1 MKRIILVVLCLI
13 SFFSSEA
20 QIISRVINTTY
31 TSTTDT
37 IYPFTNNDYCYGMSL
52 EGNSRLFSRDG
63 FIRVILVDINNEE
76 WLIYERNNLFS
87 TEVSD
92 YFKDASFETF
102 MLDSIIPVSIIIQ
115 SEYASLGINKLN
127 INQTSLTNRASF
139 QDNFDSVFIRKNI
152 QLVDRIND
160 TLSLYKKAWRADTT
174 FLSNKRFQLK
184 KEFFPEGMPN
194 LEGWDYY
201 AYGYYSPLNDNTPQ
215 ASNNIVKEFDWRT
228 RHGANISGSYY
239 YNPDGSG
246 WIPKR
251 KDVQVA
257 AECWAFATSYSVES
271 MVNLY
276 FNRQYNDELSV
287 QDILSCSNGG
297 TWYGGGYPETALNY
311 VKNTGIVNRQ
321 CFPFQPREDIPCE
334 EKCENP
340 NEIVK
345 ISGKSNE
352 IKGEDNIKRNLITEG
367 VLVARVVKW
376 SHAMSLVGYGVVK
389 AGDMILNGNI
399 NYHDTFEVYV
409 EEDSPDIG
417 KPYYIFK
424 QSHSSYG
431 PDKTPFCKLII
442 DANNNSRIKCYS
454 INTPIYSIL
463 YSNDGVNC
471 VDFDG
476 DGYYNWGIG
485 LKPEN
490 CPECPNEIDSDDH
503 SALLGPYNDKFES
516 IVLCDNYVYSD
527 VPEYI
532 IGFETWNTKKH
543 IDHNI
548 IINDSC
554 TLTITDSIY
563 LGYNTKI
570 IVKPGGK
577 LILDQNS
584 LLSSLCDNQWQGIEV
599 WGVDTLHQYIVDGKY
614 KQGYLELKNGATI
627 ENAICAV
634 ELWQPGNYHS
644 EGGIIHATDA
654 VFRNNAKA
662 VHAINYTNY
671 VPTNGNSSSYNS
683 WFKNCEFIVDSDYIG
698 DETFHK
704 HIDLDR
710 VNGISFKGCSF
721 SVDRNVENVSQ
732 WCSGIAAYNAGFA
745 VNSYCSDNTI
755 QPCLDEYLTRS
766 SFSGF
771 HSGIYVRGGST
782 SYTYNVR
789 NAEFTN
795 NDRGIYAENTGY
807 GTILKNDFNVGT
819 NAGCNFGIYVSEVTS
834 FCIEENNFHGNL
846 QSTNDTY
853 GIAVHNSNNYNSI
866 YLNHFN
872 NLTCGNIAIGNNKR
886 PGIVSLSQ
894 SGIAYYCNTNTGN
907 INDFCVIKDNSASVN
922 GIARSQ
928 GSSAEAAGNTFSGSQ
943 YHFYNDGDDVINY
956 YYSLSKFQQ
965 PHGDKLYR
973 VTTIAAND
981 GNDCS
986 SHYGNNPV
994 VKSDEEMTVLNND
1007 YQTSLSAYNSLEQL
1021 YTSRIDGGDT
1031 QAELLDI
1038 NTATADDA
1046 SRLRSQLLGL
1056 SPYLS
1061 QEVLTTAAS
1070 RNDVFSTS
1078 TLFEILSANPD
1089 ELKKDTLI
1097 SYLENK
1103 DNPMP
1108 EYMTELLRE
1117 IANGST
1123 ARTALE
1129 SQMAKYEREYILA
1142 AGDIVRS
1149 NLNSEESDNEELR
1162 LWLGNMNDMASD
1174 RLAIATYIQES
1185 DFENALALAETL
1197 PDVYAL
1203 QGAEL
1208 EEHNDY
1214 ISILRL
1220 YETLDES
1227 GRDIMQLTETETEML
1242 EEIAD
1247 NGSGSSQMMAYAIL
1261 SQNDETLVTAVNCPV
1276 LPTAN
1281 NNSKRDSAKL
1291 KSDIASAM
1299 GMKADFAPNP
1309 ATAWTEIDYTLPLDE
1324 EKASL
1329 VITNALGVNVMTV
1342 ELNGNHGR
1350 KTLYIEQLPA
1360 GVYTYFVKCGEYT
1373 ITGKLMKK

>member
-1 MKRIILVVLCLI
+1 MKQIFLYIFILI
-13 SFFSSEA
+13 SIAIKA
-20 QIISRVINTTY
+20 QGYNYNCATEI
-31 TSTTDT
+31 DT
-37 IYPFTNNDYCYGMSL
+37 
-52 EGNSRLFSRDG
+52 
-63 FIRVILVDINNEE
+63 
-76 WLIYERNNLFS
+76 
-87 TEVSD
+87 TEVKNNCERYKANNWD
-92 YFKDASFETF
+92 D
-102 MLDSIIPVSIIIQ
+102 
-115 SEYASLGINKLN
+115 KL
-127 INQTSLTNRASF
+127 LLM
-139 QDNFDSVFIRKNI
+139 DNFIP
-152 QLVDRIND
+152 IND
-160 TLSLYKKAWRADTT
+160 TFPIVTIKFNVHIWREDNGTGNRWLDTEEYRDSLRIMFNYANYIASHNKQYTNYISNALFIHDTK
-174 FLSNKRFQLK
+174 FRYELDS
-184 KEFFPEGMPN
+184 
-194 LEGWDYY
+194 
-201 AYGYYSPLNDNTPQ
+201 
-215 ASNNIVKEFDWRT
+215 V
-228 RHGANISGSYY
+228 YY
-239 YNPDGSG
+239 YNNSDLAHTKNNYRLNQYIKNNHPE
-246 WIPKR
+246 R
-251 KDVQVA
+251 LNNF
-257 AECWAFATSYSVES
+257 AFHF
-271 MVNLY
+271 NLY
-276 FNRQYNDELSV
+276 NDNYASAV
-287 QDILSCSNGG
+287 SSGINSDIQSFIFLNCYSGHYTGLWADALLMTHEIGHNFGLNHTYDTEITDITHHEYLWDLFGHNQQPWCNNDNPNKVCYHDVGWDCVIDSTTTCTNNIMGG
-297 TWYGGGYPETALNY
+297 NKNAGHFTALQCGRIHRALRIANIRNHAYAYTEIPHVINEDENWDFNY
-311 VKNTGIVNRQ
+311 
-321 CFPFQPREDIPCE
+321 
-334 EKCENP
+334 
-340 NEIVK
+340 
-345 ISGKSNE
+345 KSYQ
-352 IKGEDNIKRNLITEG
+352 D
-367 VLVARVVKW
+367 
-376 SHAMSLVGYGVVK
+376 
-389 AGDMILNGNI
+389 
-399 NYHDTFEVYV
+399 
-409 EEDSPDIG
+409 
-417 KPYYIFK
+417 
-424 QSHSSYG
+424 
-431 PDKTPFCKLII
+431 
-442 DANNNSRIKCYS
+442 
-454 INTPIYSIL
+454 
-463 YSNDGVNC
+463 
-471 VDFDG
+471 
-476 DGYYNWGIG
+476 
-485 LKPEN
+485 
-490 CPECPNEIDSDDH
+490 
-503 SALLGPYNDKFES
+503 
-516 IVLCDNYVYSD
+516 
-527 VPEYI
+527 
-532 IGFETWNTKKH
+532 
-543 IDHNI
+543 I
-548 IINDSC
+548 IINPNV
-554 TLTITDSIY
+554 TLTISCQ
-563 LGYNTKI
+563 LEMVSQARI
-570 IVKPGGK
+570 IIKPGGRLVIDGGIITK
-577 LILDQNS
+577 ALHEG
-584 LLSSLCDNQWQGIEV
+584 QWQGIEV
-599 WGVDTLHQYIVDGKY
+599 WGVDTLHQFIVDGRY
-614 KQGYLELKNGATI
+614 QQGYLELKNGATI

-683 WFKNCEFIVDSDYIG
+683 WFKNCQFIVDSDYIG

-721 SVDRNVENVSQ
+721 SANRNVSNVASTAT
-732 WCSGIAAYNAGFA
+732 GIAAYSAGFSVDA
-745 VNSYCSDNTI
+745 YCEGI
-755 QPCLDEYLTRS
+755 LYPCPDEDLVRS

-771 HSGIYVRGGST
+771 YSGIHTTNNASSARTFSVRSST
-782 SYTYNVR
+782 
-789 NAEFTN
+789 FTN
-795 NDRGIYAENTGY
+795 NDMGIYAENTGY
-807 GTILKNDFNVGT
+807 ATILKNDFNVGT

-872 NLTCGNIAIGNNKR
+872 NLTCGNIAIGNNKS

-907 INDFCVIKDNSASVN
+907 INDFYVIKDNSVSVN

-956 YYSLSKFQQ
+956 YYSLSKYQQ

-973 VTTIAAND
+973 VTAIAAND

-994 VKSDEEMTVLNND
+994 VKSEEEMTVLNND

-1129 SQMAKYEREYILA
+1129 SQMAKSEREYILA

-1162 LWLGNMNDMASD
+1162 QWLGNMNDMASD

-1197 PDVYAL
+1197 PDVYGL
-1203 QGAEL
+1203 QGTEL

-1247 NGSGSSQMMAYAIL
+1247 SGSGSSQSMAYAIL
-1261 SQNDETLVTAVNCPV
+1261 SQNNETLVTAVNCPV

-1281 NNSKRDSAKL
+1281 NNSKRGTANL
-1291 KSDIASAM
+1291 KSDMAAAM

-1309 ATAWTEIDYTLPLDE
+1309 ATAWTEIDFTLPAE
-1324 EKASL
+1324 EKRATL
-1329 VITNALGVNVMTV
+1329 VITNALGVNVMTI
-1342 ELNGNHGR
+1342 ELIGNHGR
-1350 KTLYIEQLPA
+1350 KTLFLENLPS
-1360 GVYTYFVKCGEYT
+1360 GVYTYFIRCGEYVV
-1373 ITGKLMKK
+1373 TGKLMKK

>member
-1 MKRIILVVLCLI
+1 MGGNKSQRYI
-13 SFFSSEA
+13 SPLQA
-20 QIISRVINTTY
+20 
-31 TSTTDT
+31 
-37 IYPFTNNDYCYGMSL
+37 GMMHRSL
-52 EGNSRLFSRDG
+52 
-63 FIRVILVDINNEE
+63 
-76 WLIYERNNLFS
+76 
-87 TEVSD
+87 
-92 YFKDASFETF
+92 
-102 MLDSIIPVSIIIQ
+102 
-115 SEYASLGINKLN
+115 
-127 INQTSLTNRASF
+127 SLTNVRKYATCEKSDIPLVIT
-139 QDNFDSVFIRKNI
+139 DNESWDFNI
-152 QLVDRIND
+152 KLYRDLIIESGA
-160 TLSLYKKAWRADTT
+160 TLT
-174 FLSNKRFQLK
+174 LSNKLIMLPDAKIIIR
-184 KEFFPEGMPN
+184 PEG
-194 LEGWDYY
+194 
-201 AYGYYSPLNDNTPQ
+201 
-215 ASNNIVKEFDWRT
+215 
-228 RHGANISGSYY
+228 
-239 YNPDGSG
+239 
-246 WIPKR
+246 
-251 KDVQVA
+251 
-257 AECWAFATSYSVES
+257 
-271 MVNLY
+271 
-276 FNRQYNDELSV
+276 
-287 QDILSCSNGG
+287 
-297 TWYGGGYPETALNY
+297 
-311 VKNTGIVNRQ
+311 
-321 CFPFQPREDIPCE
+321 
-334 EKCENP
+334 
-340 NEIVK
+340 
-345 ISGKSNE
+345 
-352 IKGEDNIKRNLITEG
+352 
-367 VLVARVVKW
+367 
-376 SHAMSLVGYGVVK
+376 
-389 AGDMILNGNI
+389 
-399 NYHDTFEVYV
+399 
-409 EEDSPDIG
+409 
-417 KPYYIFK
+417 
-424 QSHSSYG
+424 
-431 PDKTPFCKLII
+431 KLII
-442 DANNNSRIKCYS
+442 DGA
-454 INTPIYSIL
+454 
-463 YSNDGVNC
+463 
-471 VDFDG
+471 
-476 DGYYNWGIG
+476 
-485 LKPEN
+485 
-490 CPECPNEIDSDDH
+490 
-503 SALLGPYNDKFES
+503 
-516 IVLCDNYVYSD
+516 
-527 VPEYI
+527 
-532 IGFETWNTKKH
+532 
-543 IDHNI
+543 
-548 IINDSC
+548 
-554 TLTITDSIY
+554 TITTDIY
-563 LGYNTKI
+563 ETK
-570 IVKPGGK
+570 
-577 LILDQNS
+577 
-584 LLSSLCDNQWQGIEV
+584 QWQGIEV

-662 VHAINYTNY
+662 IHAINYTNY

-683 WFKNCEFIVDSDYIG
+683 WFKNCQFIVDSDYIG

-721 SVDRNVENVSQ
+721 SANRNVSNVASTAT
-732 WCSGIAAYNAGFA
+732 GIAAYSAGFSVDA
-745 VNSYCSDNTI
+745 YCEGI
-755 QPCLDEYLTRS
+755 LYPCPDEDLVRS

-771 HSGIYVRGGST
+771 YSGIHTTNNASSARTFSVRSST
-782 SYTYNVR
+782 
-789 NAEFTN
+789 FTN
-795 NDRGIYAENTGY
+795 NDMGIYAENTGY
-807 GTILKNDFNVGT
+807 ATILKNDFNVGT

-907 INDFCVIKDNSASVN
+907 INDFCVIKDNSVSVN

-965 PHGDKLYR
+965 PNGDKLYR
-973 VTTIAAND
+973 VTAIAAND

-994 VKSDEEMTVLNND
+994 VKSEEEMTVLNND

-1129 SQMAKYEREYILA
+1129 SQMTKSEREYILA

-1162 LWLGNMNDMASD
+1162 QWLGNMNDMASD

-1197 PDVYAL
+1197 PDVYGL
-1203 QGAEL
+1203 QGTEL

-1247 NGSGSSQMMAYAIL
+1247 NGSGSSQSMAYAIL
-1261 SQNDETLVTAVNCPV
+1261 SQNNETLVTAVNCPV

-1281 NNSKRDSAKL
+1281 NNSKRGTANL

-1299 GMKADFAPNP
+1299 GMKVDFAPNP

-1342 ELNGNHGR
+1342 ELDGNQGR
-1350 KTLYIEQLPA
+1350 KTLYLEQLPA

>member
-1 MKRIILVVLCLI
+1 MKKIFLYLLLSITL
-13 SFFSSEA
+13 
-20 QIISRVINTTY
+20 
-31 TSTTDT
+31 
-37 IYPFTNNDYCYGMSL
+37 
-52 EGNSRLFSRDG
+52 
-63 FIRVILVDINNEE
+63 INNAQEIEE
-76 WLIYERNNLFS
+76 NYN
-87 TEVSD
+87 
-92 YFKDASFETF
+92 Y
-102 MLDSIIPVSIIIQ
+102 
-115 SEYASLGINKLN
+115 
-127 INQTSLTNRASF
+127 
-139 QDNFDSVFIRKNI
+139 QDNDEIENNYVERG
-152 QLVDRIND
+152 LVCTRTVPHN
-160 TLSLYKKAWRADTT
+160 
-174 FLSNKRFQLK
+174 
-184 KEFFPEGMPN
+184 
-194 LEGWDYY
+194 WDDKLMLMDNYI
-201 AYGYYSPLNDNTPQ
+201 PLNDTFPVITIKCNVHIWREDNGTGNRWLDTEEYRDSLRLIFNYANSIVSHNVQYSETIPNTIFVPDTKYRFELD
-215 ASNNIVKEFDWRT
+215 SV
-228 RHGANISGSYY
+228 YY
-239 YNPDGSG
+239 YNNSYLAY
-246 WIPKR
+246 K
-251 KDVQVA
+251 
-257 AECWAFATSYSVES
+257 TSNS
-271 MVNLY
+271 MLN
-276 FNRQYNDELSV
+276 QY
-287 QDILSCSNGG
+287 ILNN
-297 TWYGGGYPETALNY
+297 YPERLENFGVHLNLAHSGLISGYSSGISSDIQSFILINCRTGHYTGLWADALTFIHEMGHNLGLY
-311 VKNTGIVNRQ
+311 HPYNTEENDITEPEFLWDLFGHTQ
-321 CFPFQPREDIPCE
+321 QPWCDE
-334 EKCENP
+334 ENP
-340 NEIVK
+340 NLVCHHDGEWDCDIEDPETTCTNNIMGGNKNARHFTALQCGRIHRALRVANIRNHAYAYTEIPRV
-345 ISGKSNE
+345 
-352 IKGEDNIKRNLITEG
+352 ITENENWDFNYKSYQDI
-367 VLVARVVKW
+367 V
-376 SHAMSLVGYGVVK
+376 
-389 AGDMILNGNI
+389 I
-399 NYHDTFEVYV
+399 N
-409 EEDSPDIG
+409 
-417 KPYYIFK
+417 
-424 QSHSSYG
+424 
-431 PDKTPFCKLII
+431 
-442 DANNNSRIKCYS
+442 
-454 INTPIYSIL
+454 
-463 YSNDGVNC
+463 
-471 VDFDG
+471 
-476 DGYYNWGIG
+476 
-485 LKPEN
+485 
-490 CPECPNEIDSDDH
+490 PN
-503 SALLGPYNDKFES
+503 
-516 IVLCDNYVYSD
+516 V
-527 VPEYI
+527 
-532 IGFETWNTKKH
+532 
-543 IDHNI
+543 
-548 IINDSC
+548 
-554 TLTITDSIY
+554 TLTISCQ
-563 LGYNTKI
+563 LEMVSQSRI
-570 IVKPGGK
+570 IIKPGGRLVVDGGTITK
-577 LILDQNS
+577 ALHEG
-584 LLSSLCDNQWQGIEV
+584 QWQGIEV

-614 KQGYLELKNGATI
+614 QQGYLELKNGATI

-721 SVDRNVENVSQ
+721 SVDRNVSNVASTAT
-732 WCSGIAAYNAGFA
+732 GIAAYSAGFSVDA
-745 VNSYCSDNTI
+745 YCEGI
-755 QPCLDEYLTRS
+755 LYPCPDEDFVRS

-771 HSGIYVRGGST
+771 YSGIHTTNNASSARTFSVRSST
-782 SYTYNVR
+782 
-789 NAEFTN
+789 FTN
-795 NDRGIYAENTGY
+795 NDMGIYAENTGY
-807 GTILKNDFNVGT
+807 ATILKNDFNVGT
-819 NAGCNFGIYVSEVTS
+819 DASCNFGIYVSEVTS

-1129 SQMAKYEREYILA
+1129 SQMAKSEREYILA

-1281 NNSKRDSAKL
+1281 NNSKRGTANL